1 MDMIQLKLKKKQQQ
15 NLNNL
20 NVSNRRLDITEDMMN
35 KLEKS

>member
-1 MDMIQLKLKKKQQQ
+1 MIQLKLKKKQQQ